1 MQSPKQFLLIV
12 GLAGFCSLAW
22 APLAKADVLY
32 NLSGISFNDG
42 GNLSG
47 TFSINVYGQVAGP
60 PFGSAY
66 SLTTTTGSILAGNIY
81 QSGQIPSAFLP
92 NPPDLVVTFR
102 ITNPAP
108 TTC

>member
-81 QSGQIPSAFLP
+81 QSGQIPALSCQIHRIWSSP
-92 NPPDLVVTFR
+92 FR